1 MVTRLLILIFIIILS
16 SCQNEANRTAEL
28 RAQLQGKWMTSKAY
42 RQGKNTRLLN
52 DFYMVFDSAQV
63 KLNLPAELSVPWQ
76 VDHDTLLMNEHP
88 FQKLVLHEL
97 TDSTLKV
104 SFDYNRF
111 MYWVELDKEEEIQ

>member
-1 MVTRLLILIFIIILS
+1 MVTRLVILILILILS

-28 RAQLQGKWMTSKAY
+28 RAQIQGKWMTSKAY
-42 RQGKNTRLLN
+42 RQGKPTRLLN
-52 DFYMVFDSAQV
+52 DFYMVFDSKQV
-63 KLNLPAELSVPWQ
+63 ELNLPAELSVAWQ